1 MRSRQESIIFRV
13 KSRQWRNA
21 SKLPLACHLFSAN
34 FLHFYTAQYSGIG
47 DAGAHNGLG
56 QLTGKKISSIDTSTV
71 NLIWLIPHSKSCQV
85 DS

>member
-56 QLTGKKISSIDTSTV
+56 QLTGKKISSIDRHIYSESDLV
-71 NLIWLIPHSKSCQV
+71 NSSFKVLSS
-85 DS
+85 